1 MVWNTEQ
8 QRCVAPYATL
18 TRTRTRTPTPTP
30 TLTSTLTRYVSKAE
44 QMLGRD
50 WRKKMADRGLFWD
63 QATQGFINKGQRL
76 MMQAPGA
83 PLAAQKSLVAPEL
96 HRSRVG
102 IGSESEARQMGFRL
116 DSPTRS
122 RVTPDSAWE
131 LPLLQGP
138 YAGITPPGTLGIVG
152 GSLSALFGSPGL
164 PSPLDKPVRQ
174 ARLREQSRFRKDL
187 GRVHEDMG
195 IHDFLASSKRARARR
210 EERVSSATAA
220 ARLCPPRR
228 STVTYDMKRS
238 ERLF

>member
-1 MVWNTEQ
+1 MALALTLTLTL
-8 QRCVAPYATL
+8 TL
-18 TRTRTRTPTPTP
+18 TRTRTRTRTQTQTP

-50 WRKKMADRGLFWD
+50 WRKKMADHGLFWD

-83 PLAAQKSLVAPEL
+83 PLAQKSLVAPEL

-210 EERVSSATAA
+210 EERVSTATAA